1 MRWNLVAT
9 WTAAFFMSAALF
21 SNTVALRLLLLAAGL
36 AFAALAVLQERG
48 SIHVLPPVWLA
59 FVAWAA
65 WAWLSLAWSMDPDR
79 TLKDLRNE
87 TLYAGL
93 AFWMCYVAG
102 QARESARVVVP
113 VVAASAALLCLV
125 ALHAY
130 VQGDLRSDERWHGG
144 PGFLS
149 AVLLTLLPCALAGG
163 WYGHRAGWRHA
174 RPVGV
179 VLVLLFLAAAY
190 STFNR
195 VVWLAAAAQV
205 LVLGALLLVL
215 GRTSFAART
224 RTVVGAGVMVMAGA
238 AAMGYVVQ
246 SAREVYD
253 GGSIILA
260 EDPRLRLWPEIVER
274 ISARPITGYGFGRGM
289 LAQPLSQELNDPLLW
304 HAHNLF
310 LDAALQ
316 LGLPG
321 LLFLVFMLGATL
333 RAGWRLARSTD
344 DYAAACGAAVVAVVA
359 GMVVRNM
366 TDTLWVRHTAL
377 VYWAVLGTLFA
388 WGLRAQQGKKSGI
401 GAPVNRVASA
411 SPATTGAHPRKSAP
425 SHPACARRRSSR
437 RNGCARRR
445 RVWRVTP
452 RPRAI
457 ARARAAARRNPS
469 AAPLARCLRR
479 ARAPRCFPRES

>member
-1 MRWNLVAT
+1 M
-9 WTAAFFMSAALF
+9 
-21 SNTVALRLLLLAAGL
+21 
-36 AFAALAVLQERG
+36 
-48 SIHVLPPVWLA
+48 LPPVWLA

-65 WAWLSLAWSMDPDR
+65 WAWLSLAWSIDPDR

-93 AFWMCYVAG
+93 AFWTCYVAG

-130 VQGDLRSDERWHGG
+130 VQGDLRSGERWHGG

-195 VVWLAAAAQV
+195 VVWLAAAVQV
-205 LVLGALLLVL
+205 LVIGALLLVL

-224 RTVVGAGVMVMAGA
+224 HTVVGAGVMVMAGA

-253 GGSIILA
+253 GGSIVLA

-289 LAQPLSQELNDPLLW
+289 LGQPLSQELNDPLLW

-344 DYAAACGAAVVAVVA
+344 DYAAACGAAVVAVMA

-377 VYWAVLGTLFA
+377 VYWGVLGMLFA
-388 WGLRAQQGKKSGI
+388 WGSAARQGKAAAKNLPMTRKDGNSPTTTPAQQ
-401 GAPVNRVASA
+401 
-411 SPATTGAHPRKSAP
+411 RKSAP
-425 SHPACARRRSSR
+425 WHRACARRKSWP
-437 RNGCARRR
+437 RNGGGRRR
-445 RVWRVTP
+445 RAWCVTP

-457 ARARAAARRNPS
+457 ARARAAARWNPL
-469 AAPLARCLRR
+469 AARRARCLRR
-479 ARAPRCFPRES
+479 GRAPRCFPRGS